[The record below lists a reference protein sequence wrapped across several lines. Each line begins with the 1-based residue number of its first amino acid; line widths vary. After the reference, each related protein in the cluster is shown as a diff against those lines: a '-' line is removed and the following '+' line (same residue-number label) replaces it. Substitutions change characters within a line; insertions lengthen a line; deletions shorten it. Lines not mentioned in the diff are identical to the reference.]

1 MGPPPPRPPG
11 RRRSPCSASSGVGL
25 IAVPDIILGFL
36 DQPLGQVD
44 FSLDQENLGKFL
56 NAVSFVGLRAAAH
69 RPSSPSSLWPCAFFG
84 KKGEPVDGD
93 PWDGQTL
100 EWATSSP
107 PPADEDFAEWV
118 GEVTSPEPLL
128 DRKAARAAEVEA

>member
-1 MGPPPPRPPG
+1 MP
-11 RRRSPCSASSGVGL
+11 ASVGYVLLFVVL
-25 IAVPDIILGFL
+25 IAFALLAI
-36 DQPLGQVD
+36 
-44 FSLDQENLGKFL
+44 
-56 NAVSFVGLRAAAH
+56 R
-69 RPSSPSSLWPCAFFG
+69 FFG
-84 KKGEPVDGD
+84 TKGEPVDGD

-128 DRKAARAAEVEA
+128 DRKAARAAEVPAEVSV